1 MVSNVNSTKLT
12 KSTSC
17 QVLRMDDFIRR
28 KKKYNAKTNPIV
40 SRMEEMKHNEYI
52 DNLISDIEEDFK
64 LDDKALIKGSATL
77 YKVYCCQLLREFG
90 YLPMKKLL
98 ELFSNLEY
106 AIVRKNS
113 EEIYIEISKD
123 FLNLTYEEAEEEITK
138 ARRFVMDKI
147 YSIGNED
154 NYLFTWRMENMFV
167 LGFEK
172 EVEELNK
179 KYNRVKD

>member
-1 MVSNVNSTKLT
+1 MVSNVNSSKLT

-40 SRMEEMKHNEYI
+40 IRMEEMAHDEYI
-52 DNLISDIEEDFK
+52 DNLISDVEEDFK
-64 LDDKALIKGSATL
+64 LDDKALIKGSATQ
-77 YKVYCCQLLREFG
+77 YKVYCCQLLREF
-90 YLPMKKLL
+90 YYMPMEKLL
-98 ELFSNLEY
+98 KLFSNLEY

-113 EEIYIEISKD
+113 KEIYIEISKD

-138 ARRFVMDKI
+138 ARKFVMDQI
-147 YSIGNED
+147 YAIGKED
-154 NYLFTWRMENMFV
+154 DYLFLWNMENMFV

-172 EVEELNK
+172 EIEELNK